1 MNKLVVHFSKTPVA
15 GAPMRLADAT
25 NAYTK
30 YRAVSFVEEDYK
42 GEKAGIFRGS
52 SVYIDKEA
60 SGLCRVLLDESLR
73 EASIFHIHNLI
84 SRPLATMLRE
94 KYSHI
99 PTIYHL
105 HSPLREGPLYVSRQG
120 ELQRSVAKTLVVAQ
134 AHPRFFPQATAV
146 PNIVPCPPS
155 PISGRDDRKVRVLY
169 APVQMGFGRWNG
181 KGSADLSAVLEELK
195 YDKDVELISLDKPSP
210 SHVLEKIRSICD
222 ITIDEIT
229 TGAFHQISIEGLHAG
244 SAVVNGA
251 DFVSMQA
258 MIGWA
263 GARPPFVISSPKN
276 VRRDILALVRNHDF
290 REEVRSKSRS
300 FAEKYL
306 QPERLI
312 KIYEAIYDEIH

>member
-1 MNKLVVHFSKTPVA
+1 MNKLIVHLSKTPVA

-25 NAYTK
+25 NSYTK

-42 GEKAGIFRGS
+42 GEKTGLFRGS
-52 SVYIDKEA
+52 SVYIDKESSA
-60 SGLCRVLLDESLR
+60 VCHFLLKECLR
-73 EASIFHIHNLI
+73 EASILHIHNLI
-84 SRPLATMLRE
+84 SRPLASMLRE
-94 KYSHI
+94 RHSHI

-120 ELQRSVAKTLVVAQ
+120 ELQRRVAKTLVVAQ

-155 PISGRDDRKVRVLY
+155 PIRGRDDQKVRLLY

-181 KGSADLSAVLEELK
+181 KGSAELSAVLDELK
-195 YDKDVELISLDKPSP
+195 YDSNVEIVSLDKPSP
-210 SHVLEKIRSICD
+210 SHVLEKIRGICD

-258 MIGWA
+258 MVGWA
-263 GARPPFVISSPKN
+263 GARPPFVISSHKN
-276 VRRDILALVRNHDF
+276 ARKDILALVRNHDF
-290 REEVRSKSRS
+290 REEVRFKSRN

-306 QPERLI
+306 QPERLV
-312 KIYEAIYDEIH
+312 KIYEAIYDEIK